1 MTNSRGFNFE
11 VRESF
16 GGFYEIQRIGTWC
29 DSPAM
34 ETETH
39 GLFLW
44 QEAPLFRDR
53 DEAVGYMERN
63 IERLM

>member
-1 MTNSRGFNFE
+1 MTNSRGQKFE
-11 VRESF
+11 VHPTF
-16 GGFYEIQRIGTWC
+16 GGFYEIMRVGMWA

-44 QEAPLFRDR
+44 QEAPLFRDK
-53 DEAVGYMERN
+53 DEAVGYMQRN
-63 IERLM
+63 IERLV